1 MLQVKQVSLMC
12 LLICL
17 TSMASG
23 GCCSFVQMQQRA
35 AAKEQDIMQQAS
47 KLRAY
52 CQKLENLKVWPAH

>member
-1 MLQVKQVSLMC
+1 MC